1 MASSSGDDKIFS
13 TSVSPGQCRDTG
25 MAMVLI
31 LLLLGLWLRRDAW
44 FVAAVALLLL
54 TMIAPTAYR
63 PVAIVWL
70 GFSRLLGTV
79 VSRILLTVIFL
90 TVVTPVGLVRR
101 LAGADSLRIK
111 QFKKHADS
119 VMVERNLTYRREH
132 IDKPY

>member
-1 MASSSGDDKIFS
+1 
-13 TSVSPGQCRDTG
+13 

-111 QFKKHADS
+111 QFKKNADS
-119 VMVERNLTYRREH
+119 VMVKRNLTYRREH